1 MSNRIKAVVAAAAA
15 TLAMAV
21 SASPASAQV
30 AEFFSVAYPTN
41 LTGTQAAPHVFAS
54 AAGPLTCKVAKFTGK
69 LAELS
74 TTVSV
79 APTYEECTLKEKE
92 AAVAV
97 NGCTYTL
104 EAGQTL
110 KEGQS
115 EGGMSIVCP
124 KEKEIVVTAGECEVK
139 ILPTAVVGFIDFK
152 NIGEEFEAKANVT
165 PINYSLNN
173 KCGPKEGKYE
183 NGKLDGVYKVKGS
196 EGRVGVV

>member
-1 MSNRIKAVVAAAAA
+1 MSNRIKAVAAIAAA

-21 SASPASAQV
+21 GPSPASAQV

-69 LAELS
+69 LTERSA
-74 TTVSV
+74 TVSV
-79 APTYEECTLKEKE
+79 APTYEECTLKGEA

-104 EAGQTL
+104 EAGLIL
-110 KEGQS
+110 KENES

-124 KEKEIVVTAGECEVK
+124 AEKQIVVTAGKCEVK
-139 ILPTAVVGFIDFK
+139 ILPTATIGFIDFK
-152 NIGEEFEAKANVT
+152 NVGEEFEAKANLA

-173 KCGPKEGKYE
+173 KCGPKEGEYE

-196 EGRVGVV
+196 EGRIGVA